1 MIEAIMPMKRK
12 DFWDMGG
19 IGGLLK
25 GKLFHEAIEKH
36 LPVPNIEECPIPFA
50 CTAYDTVRFRTK
62 KITSG
67 SIATAARAS
76 CTFPGLFQPVM
87 IDGTPHI
94 DGGVWD
100 WTGLMALD
108 ECILEDARRKQ
119 ANSTSSADATSSS
132 TTKLDLET
140 LFPRNKLIVNVC
152 YDTDFG
158 SRLPASLSHARL
170 LTIVV
175 ENIPAVTPFTMG
187 KMGIEAYKLAKAA
200 MHRALFSCHMQELS
214 SNHWCCYVDGK
225 LVHHIPPE
233 IRNSLPSP
241 QVSVD
246 EPFTPRSLPLPTQ
259 ANISQRSSQQQLSLP
274 TSQQPSSTQ
283 ARLGQLSRTS
293 SSITN
298 TSDHN
303 LAETALFHV
312 HEEQAPSESS
322 SEDEVAQSSSLLP
335 SMPGVNLLPS
345 FHLPH
350 LPEHLG
356 DFVPLPSY
364 HFVNGTYFYE
374 AFHHTAQ
381 NAADTLHHTL
391 HAVNTTMTST
401 LDSLLAMGSTGRG
414 IKRRRE
420 EDDEKE
426 AETVSSSS
434 DQSGNQMEKDTSSSS
449 EGDRPSK
456 QARVEDENHTQVD
469 DDATHHSSSQVSAF
483 DATGLSSTLVDSQC
497 EELMDYPASRGAAS
511 TTNGRVG
518 TDHPRRDSEDLD
530 DALAILDAVEFMVS
544 SHNLTSTQT
553 QALTT
558 TQDSPSAL
566 QPMSQQTQYSPPRTQ
581 VSPPTTGIEDAIEV
595 FASVLDG
602 EVAGAE

>member
-1 MIEAIMPMKRK
+1 MIEAIMPMERK

-25 GKLFHEAIEKH
+25 GQLFHEAIEKH
-36 LPVPNIEECPIPFA
+36 LPVPNIEDCPIPFA

-108 ECILEDARRKQ
+108 ECILADARRKQ
-119 ANSTSSADATSSS
+119 VNSTNSADASSS
-132 TTKLDLET
+132 TATKLDLET

-214 SNHWCCYVDGK
+214 SNHWCCYVDGN

-259 ANISQRSSQQQLSLP
+259 VDISQRSSQQQLSLP

-312 HEEQAPSESS
+312 HEDQAPSDSS
-322 SEDEVAQSSSLLP
+322 TDDEVAQPTSLLP

-381 NAADTLHHTL
+381 NAADTLHQTL

-401 LDSLLAMGSTGRG
+401 LDSLLSMGSTGRG
-414 IKRRRE
+414 IKRRRDEDE
-420 EDDEKE
+420 EEKE
-426 AETVSSSS
+426 ATSNDNNKS
-434 DQSGNQMEKDTSSSS
+434 DDQMSDDTASTL
-449 EGDRPSK
+449 ERDRPTK
-456 QARVEDENHTQVD
+456 QARVEEENQTQVD
-469 DDATHHSSSQVSAF
+469 DDVTRQSSSSSSSQSSAF

-497 EELMDYPASRGAAS
+497 EELMDYPTARDITDGRGA
-511 TTNGRVG
+511 N
-518 TDHPRRDSEDLD
+518 DYPRRDSEDLD

-544 SHNLTSTQT
+544 SHNLSSTQT
-553 QALTT
+553 QVLTV
-558 TQDSPSAL
+558 TQDSPSAMPPL
-566 QPMSQQTQYSPPRTQ
+566 SQQTQYSPPRTQ

-595 FASVLDG
+595 FASVIDG
-602 EVAGAE
+602 EVAGSE